1 MSLWG
6 FLGAGL
12 AYLLMTFAF
21 IFGGIFWL
29 CAEGNTLR
37 ETKRQSSIM
46 SGIIVCTMGTWVI
59 AFSIYIYGYFW
70 DNSSHY
76 YFYLLAPWPLAIVGI
91 TLRNHW
97 VSQYASVKQEK
108 NEKWQRH
115 WREILGEDTEDL
127 PPYRYDYG
135 LYSGIWQANETLREQ
150 CFAALT
156 HGNSV
161 YERVK
166 AFQKMTTHEHNIDDQ
181 ILLSKLAQLENEIIQ
196 ALEQHSQKNV
206 SIETGSGTLCKESKR
221 NVYRH
226 ENGPTEEQ
234 LYDSIN
240 LQHDLDREL
249 RNIIY
254 GRLGDDGLD
263 EYFFLR
269 APLEELTE
277 NETAINWMLWGL
289 VSNHFDVDPYQ
300 TALELNLMN
309 AEPRWGQDE
318 RFVVVTTAA

>member
-21 IFGGIFWL
+21 VFGGIFWL

-46 SGIIVCTMGTWVI
+46 SGIIICSIGTWVI
-59 AFSIYIYGYFW
+59 AFSSYIYGYFW

-166 AFQKMTTHEHNIDDQ
+166 A
-181 ILLSKLAQLENEIIQ
+181 
-196 ALEQHSQKNV
+196 
-206 SIETGSGTLCKESKR
+206 
-221 NVYRH
+221 
-226 ENGPTEEQ
+226 
-234 LYDSIN
+234 
-240 LQHDLDREL
+240 
-249 RNIIY
+249 
-254 GRLGDDGLD
+254 
-263 EYFFLR
+263 
-269 APLEELTE
+269 
-277 NETAINWMLWGL
+277 
-289 VSNHFDVDPYQ
+289 
-300 TALELNLMN
+300 
-309 AEPRWGQDE
+309 
-318 RFVVVTTAA
+318 

>member
-21 IFGGIFWL
+21 VFGGIFWL

-196 ALEQHSQKNV
+196 ALEQHSQK
-206 SIETGSGTLCKESKR
+206 KR
-221 NVYRH
+221 KY
-226 ENGPTEEQ
+226 
-234 LYDSIN
+234 
-240 LQHDLDREL
+240 
-249 RNIIY
+249 
-254 GRLGDDGLD
+254 
-263 EYFFLR
+263 
-269 APLEELTE
+269 
-277 NETAINWMLWGL
+277 
-289 VSNHFDVDPYQ
+289 
-300 TALELNLMN
+300 
-309 AEPRWGQDE
+309 
-318 RFVVVTTAA
+318 